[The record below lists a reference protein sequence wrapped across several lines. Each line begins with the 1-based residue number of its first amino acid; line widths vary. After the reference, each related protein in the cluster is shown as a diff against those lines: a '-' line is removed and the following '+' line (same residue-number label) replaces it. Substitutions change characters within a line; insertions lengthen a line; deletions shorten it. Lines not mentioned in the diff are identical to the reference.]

1 MALAP
6 HRSPRWRRFIARHLF
21 AYLAVLAGVVVA
33 ISVVFARD
41 ELSAALGR
49 FDLRLIP
56 AVLGLSLFNY
66 GLRFLKWERLLR
78 DSGVEIP
85 RAANLR
91 LYFACFA
98 MVVTPARLGELYK
111 LVFLRRLHGIAAA
124 RSLPALVVERA
135 TDAMAILLLIVVQPF
150 HGLTGVIAVAG
161 GYVAMVGAVG
171 WLASPKWEVRRRA
184 VLGHLPLVRGRV
196 DQADRLVTAHAT
208 LLQPRSLASSLGL
221 STISW
226 WAECVGLW
234 WILVGLGEAFPLVDA
249 TWIYALST
257 ALGNVT
263 FLPGGL
269 GGTEVSLVGLLRNG
283 GAGAE
288 TALAATALVRGA
300 TLWFAVA
307 IGLGV
312 TLVFRRALQ
321 WDSVTREAA
330 DES

>member
-1 MALAP
+1 
-6 HRSPRWRRFIARHLF
+6 
-21 AYLAVLAGVVVA
+21 
-33 ISVVFARD
+33 
-41 ELSAALGR
+41 
-49 FDLRLIP
+49 
-56 AVLGLSLFNY
+56 
-66 GLRFLKWERLLR
+66 
-78 DSGVEIP
+78 
-85 RAANLR
+85 
-91 LYFACFA
+91 
-98 MVVTPARLGELYK
+98 
-111 LVFLRRLHGIAAA
+111 
-124 RSLPALVVERA
+124 LVVERA
-135 TDAMAILLLIVVQPF
+135 TDALAILLLIVVQPF
-150 HGLTGVIAVAG
+150 HGPVAAVAVSG
-161 GYVAMVGAVG
+161 AYVTVVGAVG
-171 WLASPKWEVRRRA
+171 WLASPKWEGRRRA
-184 VLGHLPLVRGRV
+184 LLGRLPLLRGRV
-196 DQADRLVTAHAT
+196 DQADRLVAAHAT
-208 LLQPRSLASSLGL
+208 LLQPRSLAISLGL

-226 WAECVGLW
+226 WAECLGLW

-307 IGLGV
+307 IGLSV

-330 DES
+330 EES